1 MGRSQ
6 RKSAKGEGLR
16 IGELKKL
23 RREMHK
29 APELDWNLGELA
41 KRLNISKSYVQKLY
55 KENFG
60 ISYIDDLIAA
70 RMGMA
75 KNLLKNTDLRINEV
89 AVSCGYQNPT
99 HFMRQFKERCGVT
112 AAQFRKNGSKKETA

>member
-1 MGRSQ
+1 MYDGLIQ
-6 RKSAKGEGLR
+6 LEVLIRKMQEGSAVAFLPEPYYVCEYVTAPAEKCISVLWDALSENQPKEKDFAG

-60 ISYIDDLIAA
+60 ISYIDDLIA
-70 RMGMA
+70 R
-75 KNLLKNTDLRINEV
+75 
-89 AVSCGYQNPT
+89 
-99 HFMRQFKERCGVT
+99 
-112 AAQFRKNGSKKETA
+112 

>member
-1 MGRSQ
+1 
-6 RKSAKGEGLR
+6 
-16 IGELKKL
+16 
-23 RREMHK
+23 MHK

-99 HFMRQFKERCGVT
+99 HFMRQFKERCCVT
-112 AAQFRKNGSKKETA
+112 AAQFRKHGSKKETA